1 MTKYVIFESDPIFIN
16 FNSGNT
22 DFIYKPTGIFNTG
35 KSFKIKPG
43 QKIIVI
49 PVQPGKYGCWRQ
61 QKLEIQNGKV
71 TESEQY
77 DYFLLIIE
85 NCWLKKTV
93 TVAHGATL
101 HSLLACSNISHT
113 MMYASFHTLQTILL
127 QKENKPNNESD
138 DETDEQKKCEHD
150 HYTQD
155 LLQKLTSPK
164 PYEYF
169 SPSIEVSV

>member
-61 QKLEIQNGKV
+61 QK
-71 TESEQY
+71 
-77 DYFLLIIE
+77 
-85 NCWLKKTV
+85 
-93 TVAHGATL
+93 
-101 HSLLACSNISHT
+101 HT